1 MSSIDP
7 LARLLCGGAYQ
18 LKWWVTLVMLIVGSV
33 FASATARFS
42 LFSETNSSVSSSM
55 ISPGTIFYIEGE
67 KGNIHII
74 VGDV

>member
-1 MSSIDP
+1 M
-7 LARLLCGGAYQ
+7 
-18 LKWWVTLVMLIVGSV
+18 MLIVGSV